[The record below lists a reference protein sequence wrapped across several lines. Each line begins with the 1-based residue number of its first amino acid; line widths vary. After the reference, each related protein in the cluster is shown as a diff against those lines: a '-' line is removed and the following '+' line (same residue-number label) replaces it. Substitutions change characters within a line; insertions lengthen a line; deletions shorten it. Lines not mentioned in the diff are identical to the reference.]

1 MAADLAGLIVPGTPL
16 LLPGVD
22 RLEPEPL
29 THLRECVTAHL
40 AGSDSWVVPL
50 ASTAVPPL
58 LSLGGLGI
66 DAGARVRISRECG
79 RVGPAELV
87 TGPALTEAVASLDT
101 ADAEHA
107 ASTSTAAVVATLL
120 AASAGAEVHLHAM
133 GTGAAAPAHEID
145 CSAGPLLLPIDF
157 SAAAHPD
164 APLAPRDGADAFDER
179 LEQALTGPLDGAEL
193 RALTVQADRFAAE
206 LDPLGQVDPEGLR
219 GAREAAVDVHRVRY
233 RVIRLE
239 ARADGRLRP

>member
-1 MAADLAGLIVPGTPL
+1 MVAVSPPPSAVKTVAVSPG
-16 LLPGVD
+16 
-22 RLEPEPL
+22 
-29 THLRECVTAHL
+29 
-40 AGSDSWVVPL
+40 SQ
-50 ASTAVPPL
+50 
-58 LSLGGLGI
+58 
-66 DAGARVRISRECG
+66 
-79 RVGPAELV
+79 
-87 TGPALTEAVASLDT
+87 
-101 ADAEHA
+101 A
-107 ASTSTAAVVATLL
+107 ASPEATSTAAVVATLL